1 MTHGPDEARELAD
14 IRTLLPQAVGRAAE
28 AAGAEPITSHEDM
41 EKDAAGSATLR
52 EAFQQEMN
60 DSIRKRLREDSDYI
74 AEKYPNTEKYY
85 HKKK

>member
-1 MTHGPDEARELAD
+1 MNRGPDEARELAD
-14 IRTLLPQAVGRAAE
+14 IKTMLPQAIGRAAE
-28 AAGAEPITSHEDM
+28 ATGAEPITSQEDM
-41 EKDAAGSATLR
+41 ERDAAGSTTLR

-85 HKKK
+85 HNKK